1 MLLTSHVEH
10 FRPRAEDN
18 SPALGSLAQCNSS
31 LCMVQ
36 SNKNSILCGCVCVPV
51 LVYVLFCMHLCR
63 CVCVCMCV
71 CARLFALESA
81 SIHLKYHCVAET
93 EMSFASF

>member
-36 SNKNSILCGCVCVPV
+36 SNKNSILCGCVCVCQS
-51 LVYVLFCMHLCR
+51 LFMCSFACI
-63 CVCVCMCV
+63 CVDVCVCV